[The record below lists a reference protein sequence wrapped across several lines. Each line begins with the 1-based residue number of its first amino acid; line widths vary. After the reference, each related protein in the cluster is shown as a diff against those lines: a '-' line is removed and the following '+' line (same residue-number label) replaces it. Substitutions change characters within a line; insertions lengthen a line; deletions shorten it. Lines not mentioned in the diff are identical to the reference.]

1 MVQTPSKP
9 HRPPIAATLDRQIIH
24 AGLTWAQFELIR
36 QGFAE
41 SVGIRLSYFEGTIEI
56 FMPGQDH
63 ELFSRTIGTLLSL
76 FLARQGVLFFPGG
89 SADQI
94 KPGVAF
100 TQPDESYCLGVRKP
114 IPDLSIEVVFS
125 HGGIAKL
132 NRYQALGVAEV
143 WFWEDGVLQLHRL
156 TSDGYVAIGQSQLEG
171 LQDLDLDLF
180 KRCIMIAETDPGEAI
195 RKFQQGLM
203 PQQIF

>member
-1 MVQTPSKP
+1 MVQTPHKP
-9 HRPPIAATLDRQIIH
+9 QLQPRPTAPDRRIIH
-24 AGLTWAQFELIR
+24 AGVSWAQFEQIR

-41 SVGIRLSYFEGTIEI
+41 STGVRLSYFEETIEI

-76 FLARQGVLFFPGG
+76 FLARQGILFFPVG

-100 TQPDESYCLGVRKP
+100 TQPDESYCIGARKP
-114 IPDLSIEVVFS
+114 MPDLSIEVVFS
-125 HGGIAKL
+125 HGGISKL
-132 NRYQALGVAEV
+132 NRYQALGVEEV

-156 TSDGYVAIGQSQLEG
+156 TSEGYVAIGQSQIEG
-171 LQDLDLDLF
+171 LANLDLDLL

-195 RKFQQGLM
+195 RTFQQGLM
-203 PQQIF
+203 R